1 MGSERLRL
9 ALPSKGRVHEPVLAF
24 LDSCGLRVSRP
35 NVRQYE
41 ATIPTCPGVV
51 VLFQH
56 AIEIPDKVRDGTVDA
71 GITGLDFLA
80 ETGEEDDERAQV
92 IFDDLSIGR
101 ASLELGVPEG
111 WIDVWSVADLADLA
125 ARERDRGRDLRV
137 ATESPNV
144 TRAFLHRHGVH
155 AFQIIPT
162 EGGVEAAPSLGMA
175 DFVSALVE
183 TGTSFRENRLKML
196 AGGTILKT
204 QQVLIANL
212 RTLRRHPARLAP
224 IKQILE
230 LFEARR
236 RAQRF
241 YAVTAN
247 IRGASAEAV
256 ARHIWEQPSLAGI
269 QGPTIARVYGPPH
282 DPGDWFAAT
291 IVVPTERLTEAVQH
305 LRDSG
310 GSGITAVPAAYV
322 FESQS
327 RSYAELEA
335 RLRGAAAVS
344 P

>member
-1 MGSERLRL
+1 MGPERLRL

-51 VLFQH
+51 VVFQH

-92 IFDDLSIGR
+92 IFDDLSIGG
-101 ASLELGVPEG
+101 ASLVLGVPEG

-125 ARERDRGRDLRV
+125 ARERERGRDVRV
-137 ATESPNV
+137 STESPNL
-144 TRAFLHRHGVH
+144 TRTFLHRHGVH
-155 AFQIIPT
+155 SFQIVPA

-196 AGGTILKT
+196 SGGTILQT
-204 QQVLIANL
+204 HQVLIANL
-212 RTLRRHPARLAP
+212 RTLRGRPARLGP
-224 IKQILE
+224 IKQMLE

-236 RAQRF
+236 RALRL

-247 IRGASAEAV
+247 IRGESAEAV
-256 ARHIWEQPSLAGI
+256 ARHIWERPSLAGI

-322 FESQS
+322 FEGRS
-327 RSYAELEA
+327 RSYADLEA
-335 RLRGAAAVS
+335 RLQGGVAAG
-344 P
+344 